1 METSQGDEFEPHL
14 IRSPVSFQTQKRV
27 SWPPSARSCVG
38 ILPHGM
44 MKSDLNIRDPFG
56 LHGAQRLDG
65 LRIKAGDTLE
75 AGSGERGQRSR
86 LRQWLPGKRERI

>member
-1 METSQGDEFEPHL
+1 
-14 IRSPVSFQTQKRV
+14 
-27 SWPPSARSCVG
+27 
-38 ILPHGM
+38 M

-65 LRIKAGDTLE
+65 LRIKAGDKLE